1 MHLFHP
7 NRVALVAWIG
17 LGLVGGTGCGR
28 ISTPPRS
35 YVSREVALDLGT
47 IPPGSPVT
55 GSLRLVNPS
64 ARIWRIARVET
75 SCSCLRVS
83 PTRFVVKPGQSTTL
97 DVVCDLR
104 SEPDF
109 RGDLLI
115 EVNGLQAD
123 GDVLC
128 TAQVAVAVPQSSSP
142 KIVLTR

>member
-1 MHLFHP
+1 MHLFKINHF
-7 NRVALVAWIG
+7 ALVVRIG
-17 LGLVGGTGCGR
+17 FGLVVGTGCGR
-28 ISTPPRS
+28 DSNPPRS
-35 YVSREVALDLGT
+35 AVTREVDLDLGA
-47 IPPGSPVT
+47 IPPGSPVA

-64 ARIWRIARVET
+64 ARTWRIARIES
-75 SCSCLRVS
+75 SCPCLRVS
-83 PTRFVVKPGQSTTL
+83 PTKFEIQPRQSITL

-128 TAQVAVAVPQSSSP
+128 TAQVAVAVQNGSSP

>member
-1 MHLFHP
+1 MHLFNGNH
-7 NRVALVAWIG
+7 VSLVVWIG

-28 ISTPPRS
+28 DSAPSRS
-35 YVSREVALDLGT
+35 AVSREVNLDLGT
-47 IPPGSPVT
+47 ISPGSPAA

-64 ARIWRIARVET
+64 AQTWRITRVES
-75 SCSCLRVS
+75 SCPCLRVS
-83 PTRFVVKPGQSTTL
+83 PTEFEVKPGQSITL

-109 RGDLLI
+109 RGGLLI

-128 TAQVAVAVPQSSSP
+128 AAQVAVAVQNGSSP